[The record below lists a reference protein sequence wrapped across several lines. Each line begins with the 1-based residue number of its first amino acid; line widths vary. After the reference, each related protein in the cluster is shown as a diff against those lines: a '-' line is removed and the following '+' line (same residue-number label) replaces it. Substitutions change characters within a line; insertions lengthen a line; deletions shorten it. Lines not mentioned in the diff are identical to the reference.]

1 MDVKLLHID
10 TQQHRLDEGEAFEV
24 RVLLAIEGEEQWHA
38 IRVRPRVLAGFDASL
53 LVPSEALEDRLRT
66 EQYALHR
73 ICRLVGQELRG
84 RSARLPQY
92 VAA

>member
-1 MDVKLLHID
+1 MDVKLLRID
-10 TQQHRLDEGEAFEV
+10 THDHHLDEGGEFEV
-24 RVLLAIEGEEQWHA
+24 GVLLSIDGEEEWHA

-53 LVPSEALEDRLRT
+53 LMPSDALQDHLRL

-73 ICRLVGQELRG
+73 ICRLVGKELRG
-84 RSARLPQY
+84 RTVRLPQY